1 MQTITVFNILLT
13 SELREQYTRSLS
25 YAKICS
31 FGKIQL
37 NVQRHKFTPLSPAKG
52 QLSNQH
58 WKSGKVSHTRHF
70 KYWLRLIPV
79 SQSSPLN
86 PGGHK
91 HRYPL
96 SVNPDWQVALF
107 WHWKLLSQAFWRRKK
122 KRKKYGEIKWKKKHF
137 LPRELALIIV
147 SFYRSSLYL

>member
-25 YAKICS
+25 YTKICS

-37 NVQRHKFTPLSPAKG
+37 NIQWHKFTPLSPAKG

-58 WKSGKVSHTRHF
+58 WKSGKSLTYTSFQVLTQTHTRF
-70 KYWLRLIPV
+70 TKFSLKSRRTQAPISLECKSRLASRVILALETLV
-79 SQSSPLN
+79 T
-86 PGGHK
+86 
-91 HRYPL
+91 
-96 SVNPDWQVALF
+96 SVL
-107 WHWKLLSQAFWRRKK
+107 KEKKK

-137 LPRELALIIV
+137 LPRELV
-147 SFYRSSLYL
+147 WP